1 MNQMP
6 QNPLANLKDIH
17 LPPDPGWWPP
27 AYGWW
32 LIAILLLTITYFGLN
47 RWRRRQARLRPIKL
61 ALKELKELNL
71 EINDPDQRRQLL
83 QEISALVRRF
93 SLIFFPETEV
103 AELCGREWLDF
114 ICKNSS
120 LADTSTR
127 KAFSPLIQAPYA
139 PICDTDLV
147 ALGKNL
153 EQWFRDQSSRK
164 RKKAKAE
171 NLKDKSQSDK
181 ASGERS

>member
-47 RWRRRQARLRPIKL
+47 RWRQRQARLRPIKL

-71 EINDPDQRRQLL
+71 EINDPDQR
-83 QEISALVRRF
+83 
-93 SLIFFPETEV
+93 
-103 AELCGREWLDF
+103 
-114 ICKNSS
+114 
-120 LADTSTR
+120 
-127 KAFSPLIQAPYA
+127 
-139 PICDTDLV
+139 
-147 ALGKNL
+147 
-153 EQWFRDQSSRK
+153 
-164 RKKAKAE
+164 
-171 NLKDKSQSDK
+171 
-181 ASGERS
+181 